1 MKKKRLLK
9 ADTINP
15 EIKQR
20 IKQLRSVMLIHSC
33 LYYELNDSVMSDH
46 EWQRFADELTE
57 LQTKYPDE
65 CAMNFYDQWFE
76 NWDGS
81 TGYHLPLR
89 DPWVYS
95 KAQYISKLYKGT

>member
-1 MKKKRLLK
+1 MKKKKLLK
-9 ADTINP
+9 ADTVNP

-33 LYYELNDSVMSDH
+33 LYYELNDSVMSDN
-46 EWQRFADELTE
+46 EWQRLADELTE

-89 DPWVYS
+89 DPWVYG
-95 KAQYISKLYKGT
+95 KAQYMSKLYKGT